1 MAITADRVL
10 AILEKHGTDA
20 IFRTYATTSY
30 DPTTGAVTQGA
41 STEHTHKIIPPYSPR
56 RADLE
61 RWSGIEGVQVAE
73 ALSAVAAFGLT
84 FTPAVGM
91 EVLYAGKTWR
101 IVSVNPIRYQT
112 DALLYELALTARVG
126 GRA

>member
-10 AILEKHGTDA
+10 AILQKYGADGV
-20 IFRTYATTSY
+20 FRTYATTGY
-30 DPTTGAVTQGA
+30 DPTTGAVTLGA
-41 STEHTHKIIPPYSPR
+41 TTDHTHKIIPPYAPR

-73 ALSAVAAFGLT
+73 ALSGVSAAGLT

-91 EVLYAGKTWR
+91 EVLYDGKTWR
-101 IVSVNPIRYQT
+101 IISVNPVRYQT
-112 DALLYELALTARVG
+112 DVIFYELALTARVG
-126 GRA
+126 G